1 MINGETNGKKY
12 LNYCLE
18 GNRIF
23 KYFRTDNTIKNHFY
37 STLRRALRRINKIL
51 GNKNST
57 NRMRKIK
64 PLVLAQIL
72 GHK

>member
-1 MINGETNGKKY
+1 MEIDFQIIAWKVFIY
-12 LNYCLE
+12 L
-18 GNRIF
+18 I
-23 KYFRTDNTIKNHFY
+23 KFRTDNTIKNHFY

-57 NRMRKIK
+57 NKMRKIK

>member
-1 MINGETNGKKY
+1 MINGVINGNRFR
-12 LNYCLE
+12 NYCLE
-18 GNRIF
+18 GIYYLI
-23 KYFRTDNTIKNHFY
+23 KFRTDNTIKNHFY

-57 NRMRKIK
+57 NKMRKIK